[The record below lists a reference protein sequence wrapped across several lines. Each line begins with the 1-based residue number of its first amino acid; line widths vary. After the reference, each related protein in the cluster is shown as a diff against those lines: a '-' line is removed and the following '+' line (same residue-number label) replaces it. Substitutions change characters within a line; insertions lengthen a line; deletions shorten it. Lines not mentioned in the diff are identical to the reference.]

1 MEDFEEKGGSY
12 IWEDHFYPE
21 ILDPITKEP
30 VPFGEEGVLV
40 ITTLTKKAMPLL
52 RYWTNDITS
61 LYYDENAKR
70 TMVKMKPI
78 VGRADDMLI
87 VRGVNV
93 YPSQIEDAF
102 SYVKGVVPNYYLTPI
117 EKEHMCVAL
126 DIDVEIDDE
135 LVKDQ
140 KIEANTDDYFNFVG
154 SFGKNIENEIKKRV
168 GITTKVKVH
177 AQDSLPKCEGGK
189 INRILKK

>member
-1 MEDFEEKGGSY
+1 
-12 IWEDHFYPE
+12 
-21 ILDPITKEP
+21 
-30 VPFGEEGVLV
+30 V

-126 DIDVEIDDE
+126 DIDIEIDDDF
-135 LVKDQ
+135 VKDQ
-140 KIEANTDDYFNFVG
+140 RLETNTDEYFKFVG
-154 SFGKNIENEIKKRV
+154 TFGKNIENEIKKRV

>member
-1 MEDFEEKGGSY
+1 
-12 IWEDHFYPE
+12 
-21 ILDPITKEP
+21 
-30 VPFGEEGVLV
+30 
-40 ITTLTKKAMPLL
+40 MPLL

-61 LYYDENAKR
+61 LYYDTNAKR

-102 SYVKGVVPNYYLTPI
+102 SGIKGVVPTIIYTI

-126 DIDVEIDDE
+126 EVDVEIDDE
-135 LVKDQ
+135 L
-140 KIEANTDDYFNFVG
+140 IRNN
-154 SFGKNIENEIKKRV
+154 N
-168 GITTKVKVH
+168 
-177 AQDSLPKCEGGK
+177 
-189 INRILKK
+189 LK